1 MLTGLKLDTPDGNR
15 RIVLRT
21 LVFDEENHKL
31 FNFFVSHFTY
41 ARGEGQMSNAFGTDF
56 CLSALSTSS

>member
-1 MLTGLKLDTPDGNR
+1 MTAFAHRAPYSGTTDGNR

-21 LVFDEENHKL
+21 LLVDDNKP

-41 ARGEGQMSNAFGTDF
+41 ATGAGQMSNAFGT
-56 CLSALSTSS
+56 CV